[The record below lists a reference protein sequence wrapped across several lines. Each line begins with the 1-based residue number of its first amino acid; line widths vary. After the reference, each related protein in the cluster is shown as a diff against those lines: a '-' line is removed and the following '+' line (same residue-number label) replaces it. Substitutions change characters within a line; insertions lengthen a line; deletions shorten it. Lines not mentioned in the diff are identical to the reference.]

1 LSAEASTG
9 SSALAGAAASQG
21 RASGALEA
29 ALREGPSHAY
39 LITGPAGSGKSALSR
54 AFAAE
59 ILAEGSADPDE
70 ARRRALLDPS
80 PHPDLVW
87 LRPVGMSHAVADVR
101 EKLIHRAPLRP
112 FEGDRRVFVIEAAEA
127 LNEESQNAMLKT
139 LEEPPAHAVILL
151 LTAEPESVLPTVVS
165 RCQQIDLD
173 PLPEEEVTARMPP
186 GTPGDTARAAARLAR
201 GDVARARYLCSA
213 PGGELRSAV
222 EEMMSSVLADE
233 LAASPWKAVLE
244 AADRTGQRAGDRV
257 AAELAAEKEEGYRHT
272 KTEVE
277 ESTKRAARRARTGV
291 LDLALSLAGSWARD
305 WAAVGAGAEA
315 TVFNPDRIARLRE
328 QASEVDLSAAGD
340 AVKLIAETRR
350 RFQLNVSEE
359 LALEALCF
367 RLERRLRPAG

>member
-1 LSAEASTG
+1 MTALAEAAG
-9 SSALAGAAASQG
+9 SQS
-21 RASGALEA
+21 RASGSLEA

-39 LITGPAGSGKSALSR
+39 LITGPAGSGKAALAR

-59 ILAEGSADPDE
+59 ILAGGSPDAE
-70 ARRRALLDPS
+70 ETRRRSMLDPS

-101 EKLIHRAPLRP
+101 ERLIHRAPLRP
-112 FEGDRRVFVIEAAEA
+112 FEGDRRVFVVESAEA

-139 LEEPPAHAVILL
+139 LEEPPPHAVILL
-151 LTAEPESVLPTVVS
+151 LTAEPESVLPTVAS
-165 RCQQIDLD
+165 RCQKIELD
-173 PLPEEEVTARMPP
+173 PLPEREVAALMPP
-186 GTPGDTARAAARLAR
+186 GTPEETARAAARLAR
-201 GDVARARYLCSA
+201 GDVARARYLCST

-222 EEMMSSVLADE
+222 EKMMAAVLADN
-233 LAASPWKAVLE
+233 LADSPWKAVLE
-244 AADRTGQRAGDRV
+244 AADRTGERAGDKV

-315 TVFNPDRIARLRE
+315 TVFNPDRLELLHE
-328 QASEVDLSAAGD
+328 QASEADIPAARD
-340 AVKLIAETRR
+340 AVTLIAETRR
-350 RFQLNVSEE
+350 RFRLNVSEE

-367 RLERRLRPAG
+367 RLERRLRPAR